1 MSCKRWRGVVG
12 AFVPAIVLLALALVL
27 APTPAQAR
35 EYSIDEVVG
44 DLTVNTDGSITVAEE
59 RTFDFDGSFHGV
71 YWNLSKRAPVATTN
85 SGDVSITNIAV
96 EDLSSPELGSFIES
110 DSGADGTYQLTD
122 SGSAL
127 KVKIFSSHEDE
138 SATVRITYTVTNVVN
153 AWADTGE
160 LYWKLVSNGWDVP
173 SDNVTY
179 RVHRR

>member
-1 MSCKRWRGVVG
+1 MSCKRWRGVAG
-12 AFVPAIVLLALALVL
+12 AFVPVIVLLALALVL

-71 YWNLSKRAPVATTN
+71 YWNLSKRGPVATTN
-85 SGDVSITNIAV
+85 SGDVSVTNIAV
-96 EDLSSPELGSFIES
+96 EDLSSPELGSFTES

-127 KVKIFSSHEDE
+127 KVKIFSSH
-138 SATVRITYTVTNVVN
+138 
-153 AWADTGE
+153 
-160 LYWKLVSNGWDVP
+160 
-173 SDNVTY
+173 
-179 RVHRR
+179 